1 MPTATATATAAAT
14 GSGRKRK
21 GVAVVSIE
29 VSAQNEPEIQKEE
42 GGAKKRAG
50 KTSKTE
56 KKVEEIVEEP
66 AQPVEAEPL
75 ALITAAQKKK
85 ATKKPV
91 KVVAVVTSEG
101 IEGSFTPEPRRPLI
115 AHLQIKPSE
124 VRFTESN
131 DTGLSNG
138 NTPSS
143 NFVASNEPMPYDPSW
158 QIGGFNTDNNKSV
171 SLENPELNTSGP
183 KSIQAEPQSIIQVQV
198 QNDTKAPPCFSKY
211 NLMVQY
217 KEYSEQKM
225 IPDRTDVAC
234 FWCAHTFE
242 WQPCIIPEREVNGVY
257 NVYGNFCTPECG
269 VAFLLSEPI
278 DPHVRWERMALLQR
292 IYDQEGKG
300 RVCPAP
306 ARESLRLFGGPLT
319 IESFRSAITEKKV
332 RIDLHM
338 PPMVSILGSIDT
350 KPIDFFDINTRNGGP
365 VALQPQRP
373 VEEGLRLKRTKPL
386 KDRESTLDTVMN
398 IRIGS
403 SKKA

>member
-1 MPTATATATAAAT
+1 MPTATATAAAAAT
-14 GSGRKRK
+14 GSARKRK
-21 GVAVVSIE
+21 SMAVVSVEITTNTE
-29 VSAQNEPEIQKEE
+29 TEIQKED
-42 GGAKKRAG
+42 GASSKKRG
-50 KTSKTE
+50 TKTSKDE
-56 KKVEEIVEEP
+56 KKPEVVVEVTPSVDVESLP
-66 AQPVEAEPL
+66 
-75 ALITAAQKKK
+75 TAQKKK
-85 ATKKPV
+85 AAKKPI

-131 DTGLSNG
+131 DSGLSNG
-138 NTPSS
+138 NIPSS
-143 NFVASNEPMPYDPSW
+143 NCLSSNDPMPYDPSW
-158 QIGGFNTDNNKSV
+158 QMGGFNTESDKPT
-171 SLENPELNTSGP
+171 SLEKTDINRGVCDSTQEEQQPIAQ
-183 KSIQAEPQSIIQVQV
+183 IQD
-198 QNDTKAPPCFSKY
+198 NMKAPPCFNKY

-217 KEYSEQKM
+217 KESSEQKK
-225 IPDRTDVAC
+225 IPERTDVAC

-292 IYDQEGKG
+292 IYDREGKG

-306 ARESLRLFGGPLT
+306 ARESLRLFGGPLS

-332 RIDLHM
+332 RVDLHM

-350 KPIDFFDINTRNGGP
+350 KPIDFFDINTRNGGA
-365 VALQPQRP
+365 VALQPQRL

-403 SKKA
+403 SKKV